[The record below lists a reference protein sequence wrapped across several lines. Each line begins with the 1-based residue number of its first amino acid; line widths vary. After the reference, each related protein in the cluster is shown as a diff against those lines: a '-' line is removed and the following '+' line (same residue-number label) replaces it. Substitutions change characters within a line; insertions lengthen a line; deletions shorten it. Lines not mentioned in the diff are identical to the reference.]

1 MTEII
6 LLLVEV
12 RRDVVAEECEERGNG
27 EGFIT
32 VAKDFKV
39 YRVFVVKVREE
50 RDCRVDGD
58 HKEDAYDA

>member
-1 MTEII
+1 MAQEGK
-6 LLLVEV
+6 
-12 RRDVVAEECEERGNG
+12 ERGDG

-58 HKEDAYDA
+58 HKENANDA